1 MDGGKGWRTRH
12 SSQGRKGSGT
22 RLGHPPGK
30 KRRPRTPRIISWA
43 NYLVTVSVI
52 GAVCT
57 EPPLVPLTTTV
68 YVPSGVL
75 IPPDCCVLMVSR
87 DVALPAPGT
96 TDAGENE
103 QLAPVGNPEQLNA
116 TGLLK
121 LPPTAETVMVGCAL
135 SPERTLRLT
144 GAETA

>member
-1 MDGGKGWRTRH
+1 MAHPTFFTGEK
-12 SSQGRKGSGT
+12 
-22 RLGHPPGK
+22 RLGYPAGASARK
-30 KRRPRTPRIISWA
+30 KAAPADAANHSWA
-43 NYLVTVSVI
+43 NYLVSVSVI

-57 EPPLVPLTTTV
+57 EPPLVPLTTMV